1 MINIVQSLADF
12 AKEHAFQGKG
22 PLCVALVLTD
32 HARTKGLPLEPSA
45 LVTAKKGQ
53 VLGLGKSAVQA
64 ILKRNGI
71 NKVLASEGGRTSRG
85 SIDKMQA
92 YVQFLNIAASI
103 EPLDLDVV
111 ETFWIERVQH
121 YFSAKPFTLK
131 LDSSLSVRAVVRALM
146 GQVESRQRESQGAMI
161 VGTVMQ
167 HFVGAKLQTAL
178 GVNTLIEHHSANTN
192 DAKARGGDFD
202 IGDVS
207 IHVTA
212 APSQALMEKCHEN
225 LGDGRK
231 PIIVT
236 TRQRSETAESLAED
250 AGLGS
255 RLDVIEF
262 EQFIAT
268 NIHELGAFEASG
280 RTEKITEIVF
290 CYNAVIDQY
299 ETDPSLKI
307 EIGQKG

>member
-1 MINIVQSLADF
+1 MIAPLQSLADF
-12 AKEHAFQGKG
+12 AHEHKFQGKG
-22 PLCVALVLTD
+22 PLCVALVVTD
-32 HARTKGLPLEPSA
+32 HARTKGLPLDPAE

-71 NKVLASEGGRTSRG
+71 EKVLASEGGRTSRG

-92 YVQFLNIAASI
+92 YVRFLNRVSAS
-103 EPLDLDVV
+103 ESLNLDLV
-111 ETFWIERVQH
+111 ESFWIERIVRH
-121 YFSAKPFTLK
+121 FSAKPFTLK
-131 LDSSLSVRAVVRALM
+131 LDASLSVRAVVRALM

-178 GVNTLIEHHSANTN
+178 GSRAVIEHHSANSN

-212 APSQALMEKCHEN
+212 APSQALIEKCKGN
-225 LGDGRK
+225 LNDARK

-236 TRQRSETAESLAED
+236 TRHRSETAESLAED

-268 NIHELGAFEASG
+268 NVHELGVFEALG
-280 RTEKITEIVF
+280 RIEAITEIVE
-290 CYNAVIDQY
+290 CYNSIIAEQ
-299 ETDPSLKI
+299 ETDPNLRI
-307 EIGQKG
+307 ELGSKR